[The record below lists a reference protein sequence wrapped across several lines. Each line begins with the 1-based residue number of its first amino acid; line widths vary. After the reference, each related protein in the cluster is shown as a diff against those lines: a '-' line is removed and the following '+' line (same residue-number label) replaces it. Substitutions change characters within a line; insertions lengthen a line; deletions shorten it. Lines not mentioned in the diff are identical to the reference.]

1 MFLILSMPGTS
12 SRKNCSFKNSN
23 IRLCKTISFLSLSL
37 SFSLFFG
44 FICSRLYSCGKK
56 KKTSQR
62 NKIFWTFSLF
72 LFKFLNSLISSTYI
86 TLICF
91 QNFRCL
97 ELKESLASYDC
108 KHSCFNIFCFLRLD
122 WHYLHVFVGKLL
134 LDSSIY
140 VSCLS

>member
-1 MFLILSMPGTS
+1 MFLILSMPGKS

-23 IRLCKTISFLSLSL
+23 IRLRKTISFLSLSL
-37 SFSLFFG
+37 SLSFLASSAVG
-44 FICSRLYSCGKK
+44 YTAVGKK